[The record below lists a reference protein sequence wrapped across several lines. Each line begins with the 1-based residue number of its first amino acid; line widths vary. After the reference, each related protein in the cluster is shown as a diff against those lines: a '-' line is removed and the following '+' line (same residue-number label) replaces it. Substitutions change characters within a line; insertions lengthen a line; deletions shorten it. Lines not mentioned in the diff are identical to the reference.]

1 MVSGPIS
8 RRLLLGGLAALAV
21 TTAACTSPS
30 TPSGTARKTLDVG
43 ATLEPA
49 TLDPTMSDAAS
60 IPQLLLYNV
69 YETLVKLDS
78 DGKIKPL
85 LAQRWDV
92 SSDGTEY
99 RFSLDRGAKFAS
111 GAAVDAKAVVA
122 GIERMRTS
130 ASATIKSQLA
140 PIDTVTADDS
150 STVVVKLK
158 KPSNSWLY
166 SMTST
171 PGMIVD
177 PAVTDMATKPMGSG
191 PFSYSTWT
199 KGDSITLTKNINYW
213 GTPGRFDEV
222 TFRYYVEPN
231 AMIAAMLAGD
241 LDIISN
247 LQAPQSLSQFSDA
260 SRFSIV
266 EGTTTGEVTM
276 GFNHKNPALANLK
289 VRQAICYAIDRKAL
303 LNTVWA
309 GHGQLIGSHASPTE
323 PYFEDLSST
332 YPYDPAKAKALLAEA
347 GVTNLNLRFRV
358 PVTKYATD
366 SATFVQSQ
374 LKDVGISTTIEQLD
388 FARWYTEVFQ
398 KGDYD
403 MTIVAHVE
411 PRDLVK
417 WADPKYYWH
426 NDNPELQKLV
436 ADADAGTPDDYVRLM
451 KQAAKLLADDAAADW
466 LFLLPNLVVTTSQ
479 ITGIGA
485 NATSLS
491 FDLTTIA
498 SR

>member
-1 MVSGPIS
+1 
-8 RRLLLGGLAALAV
+8 V
-21 TTAACTSPS
+21 TP
-30 TPSGTARKTLDVG
+30 KTLDVG

-49 TLDPTMSDAAS
+49 TLDPTQSDAAS

-69 YETLVKLDS
+69 YETLVKMDA

-85 LAQRWDV
+85 LAQRWDL

-99 RFSLDRGAKFAS
+99 TFSLQSGAKFAS
-111 GAAVDAKAVVA
+111 GTAVDAKAVAA

-130 ASATIKSQLA
+130 SSTTIKRQLA
-140 PIDTVTADDS
+140 PIDTVTAQGDA
-150 STVVVKLK
+150 TVVVKLK
-158 KPSNSWLY
+158 QPSNAWLY

-171 PGMIVD
+171 PGIIVD
-177 PAVTDMATKPMGSG
+177 PAVSDMATAPMGSG
-191 PFSYSTWT
+191 PFAFSKWT
-199 KGDSITLTKNINYW
+199 KGDSITLTKSLTYW

-222 TFRYYVEPN
+222 TFRYYLEAN
-231 AMIAAMLAGD
+231 AMISAMLAGD

-247 LQAPQSLSQFSDA
+247 LQAPQSLSQFSDT
-260 SRFSIV
+260 SRFTIV

-276 GFNHKNPALANLK
+276 GFNHTNPALAQLK

-309 GHGQLIGSHASPTE
+309 GHGQLIGSMASPTE

-332 YPYDPAKAKALLAEA
+332 YSFDPAKAKALLAEA

-374 LKDVGISTTIEQLD
+374 LKDVGITTTIEQLD

-398 KGDYD
+398 KADYD

-411 PRDLVK
+411 PRDLVA
-417 WADPKYYWH
+417 WADPKYYWRY
-426 NDNPELQKLV
+426 NNAELQSLV
-436 ADADAGTPDDYVRLM
+436 KQADAGSADDYVRLM

-466 LFLLPNLVVTTSQ
+466 LFLLPNLVVTTSEV
-479 ITGIGA
+479 TGIGP

-498 SR
+498 AR

>member
-1 MVSGPIS
+1 MVSGRIS
-8 RRLLLGGLAALAV
+8 RRALLGG
-21 TTAACTSPS
+21 TAAIAVSAAACSGPS
-30 TPSGTARKTLDVG
+30 TPSATPKTLSVG
-43 ATLEPA
+43 ATLEPS

-69 YETLVKLDS
+69 YETLVKMDS
-78 DGKIKPL
+78 DGNIKPL

-92 SSDGTEY
+92 SSDRTTY
-99 RFSLDRGAKFAS
+99 TFTLQQGAKFAS
-111 GAAVDAKAVVA
+111 GRAVNADAVVA
-122 GIERMRTS
+122 AIQRMRFS
-130 ASATIKSQLA
+130 ISVTIKSQLA
-140 PIDTVTADDS
+140 PITSVKAQDA
-150 STVVVKLK
+150 STVVVTLSQ
-158 KPSNSWLY
+158 PSNAWLY

-171 PGMIVD
+171 AGMIVD
-177 PAVTDMATKPMGSG
+177 PAITDMATRPMGSG
-191 PFSYSTWT
+191 PFAFSSWT
-199 KGDSITLTKNINYW
+199 KGDSITLAKNESYW

-222 TFRYYVEPN
+222 TFRYYVDPN
-231 AMIAAMLAGD
+231 AMISAMLSGD

-247 LQAPQSLSQFSDA
+247 LQAPQSLGQFADTT
-260 SRFSIV
+260 RFTIV

-276 GFNHKNPALANLK
+276 GFNHSTPALAQLK

-309 GHGQLIGSHASPTE
+309 GHGQLIGSHAAPTE
-323 PYFEDLSST
+323 PYYEDLSNT
-332 YPYDPAKAKALLAEA
+332 YPYDPEKAKALLAEA
-347 GVTNLNLRFRV
+347 GVTNLALRLRV
-358 PVTKYATD
+358 PITKYATD

-374 LKDVGISTTIEQLD
+374 LKDVGITVTIEQLD
-388 FARWYTEVFQ
+388 FARWYTEVFTN
-398 KGDYD
+398 GDYD

-426 NDNPELQKLV
+426 YNNPELQALV
-436 ADADAGTPDDYVRLM
+436 KEADAGSADDYVQLM

-466 LFLLPNLVVTTSQ
+466 LFLMPNLVVTTSDV
-479 ITGIGA
+479 TGVGQ

>member
-1 MVSGPIS
+1 MVSGRIS
-8 RRLLLGGLAALAV
+8 RRALLGGIAAIAV
-21 TTAACTSPS
+21 SAAACT
-30 TPSGTARKTLDVG
+30 GTSNPGVARKTLDVG
-43 ATLEPA
+43 ATLEPP
-49 TLDPTMSDAAS
+49 TLDPTQSDAAS

-69 YETLVKLDS
+69 YETLVKMDA

-92 SSDGTEY
+92 SNDGTQY
-99 RFSLDRGAKFAS
+99 TFTIQPGATFAS
-111 GAAVDAKAVVA
+111 GTAVDAKAVAA
-122 GIERMRTS
+122 GIEKMRTS
-130 ASATIKSQLA
+130 SSATIKKLLA
-140 PIDTVTADDS
+140 PIDSVTAQGDG
-150 STVVVKLK
+150 TVVVKLK
-158 KPSNSWLY
+158 QPSNAWLY

-171 PGMIVD
+171 PGIIVD
-177 PAVTDMATKPMGSG
+177 PAVTDMATAPMGSG
-191 PFSYSTWT
+191 PFAYSKWT
-199 KGDSITLTKNINYW
+199 KGDSITLTKNLNYW

-222 TFRYYVEPN
+222 TFRYYVEAN
-231 AMIAAMLAGD
+231 AMISAMLAGD

-247 LQAPQSLSQFSDA
+247 LQAPQSLSQFSDT
-260 SRFSIV
+260 SRFTVV

-276 GFNHKNPALANLK
+276 GFNHTNPALAQLK
-289 VRQAICYAIDRKAL
+289 VRQAICYAIDRRAL

-309 GHGQLIGSHASPTE
+309 GHGQLIGSMASPTE
-323 PYFEDLSST
+323 PYYEDLSNT

-347 GVTNLNLRFRV
+347 GVKNLTLRVRV

-374 LKDVGISTTIEQLD
+374 LKDVGITTTIEQLD
-388 FARWYTEVFQ
+388 FARWYTEVFV

-411 PRDLVK
+411 PRDLVA
-417 WADPKYYWH
+417 WADPKYYWRY
-426 NDNPELQKLV
+426 NNTDLQRLV
-436 ADADAGTPDDYVRLM
+436 TQADAGSADDYVRLM

-466 LFLLPNLVVTTSQ
+466 LFMLPNLVVTTSAV
-479 ITGIGA
+479 TGIGA